1 MLGLSD
7 LSLRDMEYVLAVA
20 EHLHISKAAQ
30 ACSVSQPALS
40 KQLGRIE
47 SVVGFP
53 LFERTKRMVR
63 VNPHAQSLIDHMRVV
78 VDEASKLGSFAHQ
91 ANGPLTG
98 PFRLGVIA
106 TLGPYLLPH
115 VLGPLQQKYPQCQ
128 LRVNE
133 GHTDPLLEELHGGSL
148 DAVLMALPL
157 PNQAGIAARFT
168 LQPFG
173 FEPFV
178 VAVAKRHDLAVRRR
192 LTMDELPVSE
202 LLLLEEG
209 NCLSDQTWA
218 LCPSQASKAGME
230 AFRTQ
235 ATSITTLLHM
245 VALNVGMTVIPK
257 LATHQHPSLE
267 SLLRWIPFSDAQTG
281 TIGRELVL
289 VSRAQ
294 MPDKASV
301 RALHAILKRECD
313 YLL

>member
-63 VNPHAQSLIDHMRVV
+63 INPHAQSLIDHMRRV
-78 VDEASKLGSFAHQ
+78 VDEAAKLGSFAHHAQ
-91 ANGPLTG
+91 GPLVG

-115 VLGPLQQKYPQCQ
+115 VLGPLQQRYPQCQ

-133 GHTDPLLEELHGGSL
+133 GHTGPLLDELYAGSL

-157 PNQAGIAARFT
+157 PNQPGVAARFHV
-168 LQPFG
+168 QSFG

-178 VAVAKRHDLAVRRR
+178 AAVAKRHTLAVRRR
-192 LTMDELPVSE
+192 LRMDDLPLDE

-218 LCPSQASKAGME
+218 LCPSQASRGGME
-230 AFRTQ
+230 PYRTQ

-245 VALNVGMTVIPK
+245 VALNVGLTVIPK

-267 SLLRWIPFSDAQTG
+267 ALLRWIPFDDEK
-281 TIGRELVL
+281 IGRELVL
-289 VSRAQ
+289 VSRTQ

-301 RALHAILKRECD
+301 EALLAVLKRECA

>member
-7 LSLRDMEYVLAVA
+7 LSLREMEYVLAVA

-40 KQLGRIE
+40 KQLNRIE

-63 VNPHAQSLIDHMRVV
+63 INPKAQSLIDHMRVV
-78 VDEASKLGSFAHQ
+78 VDEASKLGSFAQ
-91 ANGPLTG
+91 QSQGPLTG

-115 VLGPLQQKYPQCQ
+115 VLGPLQQKYPQCE
-128 LRVNE
+128 LRVSE
-133 GHTDPLLEELHGGSL
+133 GHTDPLLDDLHAGAL

-157 PNQAGIAARFT
+157 PHQAGIATRFT
-168 LQPFG
+168 VQSFG

-178 VAVAKRHDLAVRRR
+178 AAVAKRHSLAVRRR
-192 LTMDELPVSE
+192 LSIDELPLNE

-218 LCPSQASKAGME
+218 LCPSQASRSGME
-230 AFRTQ
+230 PYRTQ

-267 SLLRWIPFSDAQTG
+267 SMLRWVAFSDARV
-281 TIGRELVL
+281 GRELVL

-294 MPDKASV
+294 MPDKASIA
-301 RALHAILKRECD
+301 ALWSILKRECD